1 MQEATDLGHVF
12 QQHLLVDLGPVHDDG
27 WFCAAFGSKAGQS
40 GHGRKILAL
49 RRPVMWN
56 GRARVGLIDKGLAGE
71 DPSAGSIANRP
82 RATLAPSLSRMMMT
96 MV

>member
-40 GHGRKILAL
+40 GHGRKSRHYDAL
-49 RRPVMWN
+49 LCGMDGPEL
-56 GRARVGLIDKGLAGE
+56 G
-71 DPSAGSIANRP
+71 
-82 RATLAPSLSRMMMT
+82 
-96 MV
+96 